1 MKTMRTL
8 HLYISL
14 SLLALLAALTAC
26 VGEELSRPE
35 GKGVGYL
42 RLSLGDI
49 SATVSAGVET
59 KAGSTTLPDS
69 YLPAPADFMIDIK
82 KNGVSEE
89 GYPRPFSEV
98 EGKPLELFT
107 SIYTVEVYTE
117 KNELIQA
124 EPYFYGSKEVRIIPG
139 VSSEESIETSLAN
152 AMLEVA
158 VSENLQKHYQTWKL
172 TVKVGEASEVLAID
186 KAPKRTLFVRS
197 GEAVKASFEGINLL
211 GNPANKEW
219 EMIAQ
224 TEARKQYV
232 VQCDPDLLIFSKIE
246 MQALA
251 TPTYEGDLLTGSK
264 VTLGCIAE
272 GVPVELVDTWT
283 VHVLYND
290 TPIRT
295 YSSNNLSGAMTVVE
309 GWSYVPKGCKLS
321 TSIKLRTGEE
331 IPLSPVDVAVIEPNF
346 SVSVSARTSYSVYAE
361 EKNTAEANTM
371 DGSSIVDIVATASIA
386 DGILKN
392 PNYSGLLKC
401 SYKTDTGAESGE
413 CPYGIE
419 TKLTSLAW
427 QKHKL
432 TATVTFDG
440 KEEVSKSIECDVT
453 GLPYRAEPPRNTGE
467 HPWRIIQNGT
477 VNYIK
482 FENNYVLLKSDGS
495 DPIVGSSPFYIPTNI
510 SFKLHSKY
518 KKNGSRNTAYEYEV
532 NLLSGNTRGSR
543 ICFKDAKEVQEHIVE
558 GTQTFTSEYNAV
570 SCRFE
575 SKTLL
580 GTDANLIYVY
590 IDYN

>member
-186 KAPKRTLFVRS
+186 KAPKGTLFVRS
-197 GEAVKASFEGINLL
+197 GEVVKASFEGTNLL

-246 MQALA
+246 VRA
-251 TPTYEGDLLTGSK
+251 TSMPTKEEGLLTGSN
-264 VTLGCIAE
+264 VTLACQANGAPI
-272 GVPVELVDTWT
+272 GLIDTWT
-283 VHVLYND
+283 VHVLYGE
-290 TPIRT
+290 TIIRT
-295 YSSNNLSGAMTVVE
+295 YSGSDLYGSMEVVD
-309 GWSYVPKGCKLS
+309 GWPYVPKGCKLS

-331 IPLSPVDVAVIEPNF
+331 FTLSTTDVVVSDPDF
-346 SVSVSARTSYSVYAE
+346 TVSVSARTSYSVYAK
-361 EKNTAEANTM
+361 EKNTAKANTM
-371 DGSSIVDIVATASIA
+371 DGSSIENIKATASIA
-386 DGILKN
+386 ETILNN

-440 KEEVSKSIECDVT
+440 TAKEDSKDCDVT

-467 HPWRIIQNGT
+467 HPWRIIQGNVT
-477 VNYIK
+477 
-482 FENNYVLLKSDGS
+482 FNNDYVLLGTHTVT
-495 DPIVGSSPFYIPTNI
+495 DPIVGSYSFHIPQNI
-510 SFKLHSKY
+510 SFKLYSKY
-518 KKNGSRNTAYEYEV
+518 KKNAVRTDAYEYEV
-532 NLLSGNTRGSR
+532 NLLSGNTIGSR
-543 ICFKDAKEVQEHIVE
+543 ICYKNAKEVQEHIVE

-575 SKTLL
+575 TKTRF
-580 GTDANLIYVY
+580 GSNANLIYVY

>member
-172 TVKVGEASEVLAID
+172 TVKVGEASEVLATGET
-186 KAPKRTLFVRS
+186 PKGTLFVRS
-197 GEAVKASFEGINLL
+197 GEAVKASFEGTNLL

-283 VHVLYND
+283 VNVLYND

-309 GWSYVPKGCKLS
+309 GWPYVPKGCKLS

-346 SVSVSARTSYSVYAE
+346 FVSDISARTSYSAYLENDIAG
-361 EKNTAEANTM
+361 ANAM
-371 DGSSIVDIVATASIA
+371 DGSSIVDIKATASIA
-386 DGILKN
+386 ETILNN
-392 PNYSGLLKC
+392 PNYSNLLKS
-401 SYKTDTGAESGE
+401 SYKMDTGQESGE
-413 CPYGIE
+413 LAY
-419 TKLTSLAW
+419 TDTTSFTPLAW
-427 QKHKL
+427 QKHVL
-432 TATVTFDG
+432 TARVTFDG
-440 KEEVSKSIECDVT
+440 TAKESSKDCDVT

-477 VNYIK
+477 ANYIK